1 MRMKRILL
9 AWCVCCT
16 AGLCFSQ
23 TMDAVSL
30 MKSISFSRRDFV
42 DTIKVQVEDGA
53 VIVPVEIAGMKKRF
67 LFDTGAA
74 MGVWLGEEED
84 WMQKTGSDG
93 MDIAD
98 INKNVHQK
106 TVYRCPPIRLGH
118 LGIENYPMIAEDAMN
133 DFLCGQF
140 DGLLGFNL
148 VGSGLSFKLD
158 TKDSLLIVTDRKG
171 FFAEEEKGMPMVKYQ
186 LAKNLHPLIT
196 VKMPLGWVEMLFDTG
211 AMNHWLDLPE
221 HLLERWGE
229 HRPKMEKEV
238 GNLTCSVDTMIGT
251 HIGLYG
257 FMGDT
262 LLARTL
268 HFPEVQVG
276 GLTLKDL
283 YACTNSRT
291 LCLGSA
297 LLKRSSVIIDAPRKR
312 FVFLPHHGESTI
324 AVENPNVGSLSFV
337 PSESG
342 DTLGALR
349 AVVRKGSPA
358 YEQGIRTGD
367 YLLEVDGTPI
377 PDICTYRQL
386 GKKDKEV
393 SMKFRAPDGK
403 VKTARLRRSQ

>member
-1 MRMKRILL
+1 MQMKRMLV
-9 AWCVCCT
+9 AWCTLCMV
-16 AGLCFSQ
+16 GLCFSQ
-23 TMDAVSL
+23 TTDVVSL
-30 MKSISFSRRDFV
+30 SKSISFSQRDFV

-74 MGVWLGEEED
+74 MGAWLGEEEE
-84 WMQKTGSDG
+84 WMLRVDGNG

-98 INKNVHQK
+98 SNENVHKK
-106 TVYRCPPIRLGH
+106 TVYRFPPIRLGQ
-118 LGIENYPMIAEDAMN
+118 LSIENYPMIAEDAMN

-186 LAKNLHPLIT
+186 LVRKSRPLIM
-196 VKMPLGWVEMLFDTG
+196 VKMPFGWVEMLFDTG

-229 HRPKMEKEV
+229 HRPKMAKEAE
-238 GNLTCSVDTMIGT
+238 NLTCSVDTMMGT
-251 HIGLYG
+251 HFGLYG
-257 FMGDT
+257 FKGDT

-276 GLTLKDL
+276 GLTFKDL

-337 PSESG
+337 PSEPG

-393 SMKFRAPDGK
+393 PMKFRSPDGK
-403 VKTARLRRSQ
+403 VKTACLTRNQ

>member
-1 MRMKRILL
+1 MKRMLL
-9 AWCVCCT
+9 AWCLCGT

-23 TMDAVSL
+23 TMDAMSL
-30 MKSISFSRRDFV
+30 SKSISFSQRDFV
-42 DTIKVQVEDGA
+42 DTIRVQVEDGA
-53 VIVPVEIAGMKKRF
+53 IIVPVEIAGMKKRF

-74 MGVWLGEEED
+74 TGVWLGEEEE
-84 WMQKTGSDG
+84 WMQRMDGDG

-98 INKNVHQK
+98 INKNVHKK
-106 TVYRCPPIRLGH
+106 TVYRFPPIRVGQLS
-118 LGIENYPMIAEDAMN
+118 IENYPMIAEDAMN

-196 VKMPLGWVEMLFDTG
+196 LKMPFGWVEMLFDTG
-211 AMNHWLDLPE
+211 AMNHWLDLPG

-229 HRPKMEKEV
+229 HRPKMAKEAED
-238 GNLTCSVDTMIGT
+238 LTCSVDTMIGT

-257 FMGDT
+257 FKGDT
-262 LLARTL
+262 VLARTL

-283 YACTNSRT
+283 YACTNSHT

-312 FVFLPHHGESTI
+312 LVFLPHHGESTI
-324 AVENPNVGSLSFV
+324 AVENQNVGSLSFM
-337 PSESG
+337 PSEPG

-386 GKKDKEV
+386 GKKDEEV
-393 SMKFRAPDGK
+393 AMKFRTPDGN
-403 VKTARLRRSQ
+403 VKTAHLRRSQ